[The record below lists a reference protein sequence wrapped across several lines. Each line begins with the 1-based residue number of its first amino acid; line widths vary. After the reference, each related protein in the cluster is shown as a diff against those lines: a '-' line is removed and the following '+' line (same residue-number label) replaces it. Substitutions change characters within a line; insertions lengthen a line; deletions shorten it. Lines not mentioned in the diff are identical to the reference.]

1 MTEEHKYLDQLF
13 QSKFAAFEAEPP
25 AAVWQNIHKKLHNN
39 GGGSINPV
47 TFATI
52 AALIM
57 ISGLLSFS
65 IIKNTPGHLATPAE
79 GTSMLLADN
88 FSAPLPPANMR
99 IIPSG
104 NSETPAVTEIETPN
118 SSEGH
123 FTEKVTTVGDAHN
136 SMHIMQQETVFA
148 PAFERNAYLQKL
160 KSRKALPAIPVENM
174 NGKEYIPVR
183 NSQYQPVFNDR
194 DQKDRAYVSTAQW
207 QFGLLFSPQVT
218 FYPNDAINNQRGYGI
233 DFSARWKKKEF
244 FIESGIG
251 LAFSSDNGN
260 YSIDYEKYLGTYN
273 DVYNVTFDTLPDGTL
288 KPNYHTNPV
297 DVYDTIGKYRI
308 EQTKNRY
315 TYLQV
320 PVLLGFQKQFERFG
334 WFVKTGPVISVMLSS
349 DIPTPDTGDD
359 RIIGIDQQM
368 PGRVN
373 THWQLA
379 FSAGFTY
386 QLSDRVSL
394 AVEPTFRYYLN
405 SQYNSNYIN
414 TRHPYSLG
422 LRTGLLFNF

>member
-25 AAVWQNIHKKLHNN
+25 SAVWQNIHKKLHNN
-39 GGGSINPV
+39 GGGSVNPV
-47 TFATI
+47 TLASI

-65 IIKNTPGHLATPAE
+65 IIKNTPGHLATPSE

-88 FSAPLPPANMR
+88 FSSPMPPADLHSISSVDPATLSVTENETQHH
-99 IIPSG
+99 PG
-104 NSETPAVTEIETPN
+104 NSNTGNVSA
-118 SSEGH
+118 G
-123 FTEKVTTVGDAHN
+123 GDVHG
-136 SMHIMQQETVFA
+136 SMHMMQQETVFA

-160 KSRKALPAIPVENM
+160 KSRRALPAIPAGNIP
-174 NGKEYIPVR
+174 GKDEISVR
-183 NSQYQPVFNDR
+183 NSQYEPVFGNR
-194 DQKDRAYVSTAQW
+194 DKKDRAYVAKAEW
-207 QFGLLFSPQVT
+207 QVGLLFSPQVT
-218 FYPNDAINNQRGYGI
+218 FYPNDAIPNQRGYGFDI
-233 DFSARWKKKEF
+233 SARWKKKEL

-251 LAFSSDNGN
+251 LALSSDDGN

-288 KPNYHTNPV
+288 KPNYHTKPV

-308 EQTKNRY
+308 EQTRNRY

-320 PVLLGFQKQFERFG
+320 PLLLGFQKQFDRFG
-334 WFVKTGPVISVMLSS
+334 WFVKTGPVVSVMLSS
-349 DIPTPDTGDD
+349 KIPTPDTGDD
-359 RIIGIDQQM
+359 RIIGIDRQM
-368 PGRVN
+368 PGRVD

-405 SQYNSNYIN
+405 SQYNGNYIN